1 MANPLSLLMSLSLSL
16 PSSFSLRA
24 SQSYLRCGLFRSNA
38 VLLALLVL
46 IGVFT
51 LPAWASKQSPPI
63 PTIAWQP
70 CGADFP
76 GLECALVKVPLDYD
90 EPSGK
95 QTTLALARAPATDK
109 TNRIGSLFVNPGGPG
124 GSGVDLILGGFGSDL
139 NRALSGRFDIV
150 GWDPRGIGS
159 STPIRCWS
167 SDAARSA
174 YFGDSP
180 GFPYVAAQEAPFFE
194 LNRKVADL
202 CFGRDQPIIRH
213 MSTADVVRDL
223 DVLRQAVGDEKLN
236 YLGYSYG
243 SYIGNTYANLFP
255 SKVRTLVIDGVL
267 NPALWSSGW
276 QIVADRTA
284 SFDVLKQF
292 FKQCDLATS
301 ACSLFAPGGSAPHYY
316 KVLNRL
322 KQSPLV
328 VQTTQGPRTFTYDG
342 FVGTTAGVMYSP
354 EIWPLLANFVAAVG
368 EIIDSASPAAA
379 SSAATRAT
387 QSVKTMEQMI
397 RDARPA
403 TRAEGD
409 VNPYDNGTEAYLG
422 NQCSD
427 TQYPAA
433 SLAAYSFIGKFAESG
448 SFIGPY
454 WWWGN
459 AACATWPVS
468 NDRYVGPWSART
480 SAPVLVVG
488 NFFDPATD
496 YAGAVA
502 SNFLLPNSRLLSYA
516 GWGHTAAYSG
526 RSTCVD
532 DYVTSYFIDGRLPPN
547 GTVCPAAANPFAPPP
562 AAARGSSRAMP
573 RVGLPP
579 INSIRPFGK

>member
-1 MANPLSLLMSLSLSL
+1 MSYPLSLD
-16 PSSFSLRA
+16 A
-24 SQSYLRCGLFRSNA
+24 SQGHSRCGVFPSRG
-38 VLLALLVL
+38 VLQTLLILIALVA
-46 IGVFT
+46 
-51 LPAWASKQSPPI
+51 LPAWAGKQSPPI
-63 PTIAWQP
+63 PAIAWQS

-90 EPSGK
+90 APTGA
-95 QTTLALARAPATDK
+95 QTTIALARSPATDK
-109 TNRIGSLFVNPGGPG
+109 KNRIGSLFVNPGGPG
-124 GSGVDLILGGFGSDL
+124 GSGVDLILSGFGGDL
-139 NRALSGRFDIV
+139 NGVLSGRFDIV
-150 GWDPRGIGS
+150 GWDPRGIGA

-167 SDAARSA
+167 GDDARDA
-174 YFGDSP
+174 YFGNSP
-180 GFPYVAAQEAPFFE
+180 IFPYLAAQEAPFFE

-223 DVLRQAVGDEKLN
+223 DVLRQAVGDDKLN

-243 SYIGNTYANLFP
+243 SYVGNTYANLFP

-267 NPALWSSGW
+267 NPILWSSGW
-276 QIVADRTA
+276 QIAADRTA

-292 FKQCDLATS
+292 FKQCDLVTTT
-301 ACSLFAPGGSAPHYY
+301 CSLFAPGGSAPQYY

-328 VQTTQGPRTFTYDG
+328 VQTTQGPLTFTYDG
-342 FVGTTAGVMYSP
+342 FVATTTSVMYSP
-354 EIWPLLANFVAAVG
+354 EIWPLLADFVAALG
-368 EIIDSASPAAA
+368 QIIDSTSPAAA
-379 SSAATRAT
+379 GVAATRAAEA
-387 QSVKTMEQMI
+387 VKTMAQMI
-397 RDARPA
+397 RDARPS

-427 TQYPAA
+427 TQYPGS
-433 SLAAYSFIGKFAESG
+433 SLAVYSFIGRYAESG
-448 SFIGPY
+448 SFIGPF

-468 NDRYVGPWSART
+468 NDRYTGPWNART

-502 SNFLLPNSRLLSYA
+502 SNLLLPNSRLLSYA

-532 DYVTSYFIDGRLPPN
+532 DYVTSYFIEGRLPPA
-547 GTVCPAAANPFAPPP
+547 GTVCPASANPFTPPA

-579 INSIRPFGK
+579 INSIRPFGKQGKVGN

>member
-1 MANPLSLLMSLSLSL
+1 MTYLLSLC
-16 PSSFSLRA
+16 A
-24 SQSYLRCGLFRSNA
+24 SRSYLRCGLLS
-38 VLLALLVL
+38 LSHIMKMLLVL
-46 IGVFT
+46 IGLVA
-51 LPAWASKQSPPI
+51 LPAWAGKQSPPI
-63 PTIAWQP
+63 PEIAWQS

-76 GLECALVKVPLDYD
+76 GLDCALVKVPLDYD
-90 EPSGK
+90 EPNGA
-95 QTTLALARAPATDK
+95 QITIALARLPATDK
-109 TNRIGSLFVNPGGPG
+109 QKRIGSLFVNPGGPG
-124 GSGVDLILGGFGSDL
+124 ASGVDIVLGGFGGRRNS
-139 NRALSGRFDIV
+139 ALSERFDIV
-150 GWDPRGIGS
+150 GWDPRGIGA

-167 SDAARSA
+167 SDAARDA
-174 YFGDSP
+174 YFANSP
-180 GFPYVAAQEAPFFE
+180 VFPYLAAQEPSFFE

-223 DVLRQAVGDEKLN
+223 DVLRQAVGDDKLN
-236 YLGYSYG
+236 FLGYSYG

-267 NPALWSSGW
+267 NPDLWSSGW
-276 QIVADRTA
+276 EIVAQRTA

-292 FKQCDLATS
+292 FKQCDLATTS
-301 ACSLFAPGGSAPHYY
+301 CLLFASGGSAPQYY
-316 KVLNRL
+316 KMLNRL

-342 FVGTTAGVMYSP
+342 FVGTTVAAMYTP
-354 EIWPLLANFVAAVG
+354 EIWPMFADFVAALG
-368 EIIDSASPAAA
+368 EIIDSTSPAAA
-379 SSAATRAT
+379 GLAATRAS
-387 QSVKTMEQMI
+387 QAVKTMEQMI
-397 RDARPA
+397 RDARPS

-409 VNPYDNGTEAYLG
+409 VNPYNNGTEAYLG

-433 SLAAYSFIGKFAESG
+433 SLAAYSYIGKYAESG

-454 WWWGN
+454 WWWFN
-459 AACATWPVS
+459 AACASWPVS
-468 NDRYVGPWSART
+468 NDRYTGPWSALT
-480 SAPVLVVG
+480 SAPVLVIG
-488 NFFDPATD
+488 NYFDPATD

-502 SNFLLPNSRLLSYA
+502 SNLLLPNSRLLSYA

-532 DYVTSYFIDGRLPPN
+532 DYVTSYFIEGRLPPQ
-547 GTVCPAAANPFAPPP
+547 GTVCPAAANPFSPPP

-579 INSIRPFGK
+579 INSLRPFGK